1 MIKDRK
7 GWIEAFAIG
16 AIIVFSFQLAGCGSK
31 EKLSPP
37 VSPTNLQATAVSSSR
52 IDLSWTDNSDDED
65 GFKIERK
72 DSDGTYSLIVDFLQ
86 KTIDDSGVIAFIAEN
101 SENKR
106 SVEKALN
113 NAMGA
118 LRGRE
123 LRKVGIS
130 DNPLCMVIAI
140 VLEAI
145 QQNFK

>member
-1 MIKDRK
+1 MRVSSLT
-7 GWIEAFAIG
+7 AIG
-16 AIIVFSFQLAGCGSK
+16 FCANIAIDQKKAAPFSLD
-31 EKLSPP
+31 
-37 VSPTNLQATAVSSSR
+37 
-52 IDLSWTDNSDDED
+52 DLYRASDSEN
-65 GFKIERK
+65 
-72 DSDGTYSLIVDFLQ
+72 IVDFLQ